1 MAYKAE
7 IPYGAYWSTPFAR
20 WQGDGRMYAFLLV
33 LGAVITAAGLALVA
47 SGVSVQDHAF
57 DATNVLLK
65 AVDACKTTS
74 KAINDYLSTVSY
86 PGLTKTLKF
95 DSKGEVSSA
104 TIYVYEVKSGTVTFD
119 GSVDQL
125 IAGG

>member
-1 MAYKAE
+1 MTCPCGDITKNPAASTFVSDYTASAGSAPGTYSAE
-7 IPYGAYWSTPFAR
+7 
-20 WQGDGRMYAFLLV
+20 
-33 LGAVITAAGLALVA
+33 
-47 SGVSVQDHAF
+47 AF

-65 AVDACKTTS
+65 AVDAGKTTS

-104 TIYVYEVKSGTVTFD
+104 TIYVYVVKSGTVTFD

-125 IAGG
+125 VAGG